1 MNVKKDIIGL
11 WTAAGIQLDL
21 WIFINESVAITKFS
35 SLNQLTSTEST
46 ANYLTTH
53 TEMKLSSLNASFL
66 WTGQWWG

>member
-1 MNVKKDIIGL
+1 MNVQKYIIGL
-11 WTAAGIQLDL
+11 WTAAEIQLDF
-21 WIFINESVAITKFS
+21 WIFINESVARTKFS

-46 ANYLTTH
+46 ANYLTSH